1 MVIVGEKINTSLK
14 GITEAIKAKDKE
26 FIQEL
31 AVRQSKQGSDYI
43 DVNCGTLIDVEE
55 EMLPWLVEIVQ
66 EVVDK
71 PCCIDS
77 PNPKALEAALK
88 VHKGVPMINSI
99 TAEKS
104 RYDDVI
110 NLVKQYDAKIVALL
124 IDDANGISPSDE
136 VRTKI
141 GIELINKMYEDGV
154 PYENM
159 YIDPLIQPISTDSNM
174 GLVALNTIANI
185 KQNFPEVHFM
195 CGLSNISFGLP
206 NRGLLNR
213 TYLAMCM
220 HAGLDGAVLDPGNRK
235 MMGMI
240 FAGEALLNKDRFT
253 KKINNRGLFRMANY
267 VEEIKELVID
277 GEDEEIVDKI
287 KEAIDAGVSV
297 GDIVNNGLIEA
308 MNVIGPMMASGELFV
323 PEVLMS
329 AETMQVGLNY
339 VKPLLQDGDLKSLGT
354 VVIGTV
360 EGDLHDI
367 GKNLVAMMLESSGF
381 TVINIG
387 IDQSPQA
394 FVDAIVENNAQI
406 VGLSALL
413 TTTMPAMRDTVALI
427 KEKGLDVK
435 VAVGGAPVNKE
446 FADSIG
452 ADGYSEDATGAVALC
467 KGFVGA

>member
-1 MVIVGEKINTSLK
+1 
-14 GITEAIKAKDKE
+14 
-26 FIQEL
+26 
-31 AVRQSKQGSDYI
+31 
-43 DVNCGTLIDVEE
+43 
-55 EMLPWLVEIVQ
+55 
-66 EVVDK
+66 
-71 PCCIDS
+71 
-77 PNPKALEAALK
+77 
-88 VHKGVPMINSI
+88 
-99 TAEKS
+99 
-104 RYDDVI
+104 
-110 NLVKQYDAKIVALL
+110 
-124 IDDANGISPSDE
+124 
-136 VRTKI
+136 
-141 GIELINKMYEDGV
+141 
-154 PYENM
+154 
-159 YIDPLIQPISTDSNM
+159 
-174 GLVALNTIANI
+174 
-185 KQNFPEVHFM
+185 
-195 CGLSNISFGLP
+195 
-206 NRGLLNR
+206 
-213 TYLAMCM
+213 
-220 HAGLDGAVLDPGNRK
+220 
-235 MMGMI
+235 
-240 FAGEALLNKDRFT
+240 
-253 KKINNRGLFRMANY
+253 MANY

-287 KEAIDAGVSV
+287 KEAIDAGVAV

-367 GKNLVAMMLESSGF
+367 G
-381 TVINIG
+381 
-387 IDQSPQA
+387 
-394 FVDAIVENNAQI
+394 
-406 VGLSALL
+406 GLSALL

>member
-1 MVIVGEKINTSLK
+1 
-14 GITEAIKAKDKE
+14 
-26 FIQEL
+26 
-31 AVRQSKQGSDYI
+31 
-43 DVNCGTLIDVEE
+43 
-55 EMLPWLVEIVQ
+55 
-66 EVVDK
+66 
-71 PCCIDS
+71 
-77 PNPKALEAALK
+77 
-88 VHKGVPMINSI
+88 
-99 TAEKS
+99 
-104 RYDDVI
+104 
-110 NLVKQYDAKIVALL
+110 
-124 IDDANGISPSDE
+124 
-136 VRTKI
+136 
-141 GIELINKMYEDGV
+141 
-154 PYENM
+154 
-159 YIDPLIQPISTDSNM
+159 
-174 GLVALNTIANI
+174 
-185 KQNFPEVHFM
+185 
-195 CGLSNISFGLP
+195 
-206 NRGLLNR
+206 
-213 TYLAMCM
+213 
-220 HAGLDGAVLDPGNRK
+220 
-235 MMGMI
+235 
-240 FAGEALLNKDRFT
+240 
-253 KKINNRGLFRMANY
+253 
-267 VEEIKELVID
+267 
-277 GEDEEIVDKI
+277 
-287 KEAIDAGVSV
+287 IDAGVSV

-387 IDQSPQA
+387 IDQPPQA

-446 FADSIG
+446 FADTIG

>member
-1 MVIVGEKINTSLK
+1 
-14 GITEAIKAKDKE
+14 
-26 FIQEL
+26 
-31 AVRQSKQGSDYI
+31 
-43 DVNCGTLIDVEE
+43 
-55 EMLPWLVEIVQ
+55 
-66 EVVDK
+66 
-71 PCCIDS
+71 
-77 PNPKALEAALK
+77 
-88 VHKGVPMINSI
+88 
-99 TAEKS
+99 
-104 RYDDVI
+104 
-110 NLVKQYDAKIVALL
+110 
-124 IDDANGISPSDE
+124 
-136 VRTKI
+136 
-141 GIELINKMYEDGV
+141 
-154 PYENM
+154 
-159 YIDPLIQPISTDSNM
+159 
-174 GLVALNTIANI
+174 
-185 KQNFPEVHFM
+185 
-195 CGLSNISFGLP
+195 
-206 NRGLLNR
+206 
-213 TYLAMCM
+213 
-220 HAGLDGAVLDPGNRK
+220 
-235 MMGMI
+235 
-240 FAGEALLNKDRFT
+240 
-253 KKINNRGLFRMANY
+253 MANY

-287 KEAIDAGVSV
+287 KEAIDAGVAV

-387 IDQSPQA
+387 IDQPPQA

-427 KEKGLDVK
+427 KEKGVDVK

-446 FADSIG
+446 FADTIG